1 MLLLTVDMN
10 GLPEEGESSWN
21 FLGKMTGK
29 VEKNRE
35 RNPCKTALQAL

>member
-10 GLPEEGESSWN
+10 GLPEEGKPSQN

-29 VEKNRE
+29 VKKNRKK
-35 RNPCKTALQAL
+35 NPCKTALQAL